1 MFDLIFRNANLPDGR
16 TGVDIAVTGPKIAA
30 LRLKPARLVVVR
42 RGKIIARTKPRIS
55 ALFLDGRPAQ
65 VDSAAYAPK
74 L

>member
-1 MFDLIFRNANLPDGR
+1 MFDLIFRNANLPDIR

-42 RGKIIARTKPRIS
+42 RGKIIARTAPRFS
-55 ALFLDGRPAQ
+55 ALFLDGRPDQ
-65 VDSAAYAPK
+65 VDGTSHAPK